1 MSDDKYSTTNDCT
14 WDCFLYLK
22 IKLDL
27 KENLSWIIT
36 WASASE
42 SRALVAS
49 SNNKIFG
56 ERINALANAILSIKN
71 EIFHRIE
78 IQKKK

>member
-1 MSDDKYSTTNDCT
+1 
-14 WDCFLYLK
+14 
-22 IKLDL
+22 
-27 KENLSWIIT
+27 
-36 WASASE
+36 
-42 SRALVAS
+42 VAS